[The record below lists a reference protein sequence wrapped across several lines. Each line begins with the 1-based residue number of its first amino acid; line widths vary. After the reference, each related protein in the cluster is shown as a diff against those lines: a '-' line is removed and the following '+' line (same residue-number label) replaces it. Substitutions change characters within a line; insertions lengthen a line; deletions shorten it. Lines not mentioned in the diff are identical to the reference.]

1 MSCLCYGARLIRP
14 TQNQRRD
21 LGDCSHRLHNYDGTV
36 RRFWYSSVARI
47 TSSRFCERIRRSVAA
62 GDARLAWQNTSTVS
76 SSVMSVSPLS
86 TPIHRKT
93 ERGVASPFDCHSD
106 VSFLSA
112 KIYRHQLGFRDT
124 CRESDNRECKA
135 KSTREWRSPQSSW
148 R

>member
-21 LGDCSHRLHNYDGTV
+21 LGDCSHRPHNYDGTM
-36 RRFWYSSVARI
+36 RRPWCSSVGSYYLFTVLQANPTIRC
-47 TSSRFCERIRRSVAA
+47 SRR
-62 GDARLAWQNTSTVS
+62 ARLAWQNTSTVS
-76 SSVMSVSPLS
+76 SSVMFVSPLS

-112 KIYRHQLGFRDT
+112 KIYRHQLEFRDT